1 MSLTGK
7 DAGGAVV
14 AALVALVYAANTQG
28 WWYLGNDRWAI
39 VTMAGVGFLGC
50 SSGRAFEGK
59 APKAPVVLLGL
70 LGLAVL
76 VLAVVAIVV
85 GSHALLLALTIA
97 LLALWAGST
106 LRHAA
111 TPPPHAAAGA

>member
-1 MSLTGK
+1 MSLTAK
-7 DAGGAVV
+7 DAGGTVV

-28 WWYLGNDRWAI
+28 WWYLGSDRWAA
-39 VTMAGVGFLGC
+39 VTMVVVGAFGC
-50 SSGRAFEGK
+50 SFGSAFQEK
-59 APKAPVVLLGL
+59 AASTTIVLFGG

-76 VLAVVAIVV
+76 ALAAVGIAID
-85 GSHALLLALTIA
+85 SHAVLLALTIV

-111 TPPPHAAAGA
+111 TPPPRATAGA